1 MSNLDRIILGVKSK
15 NDDDG
20 GHMKN
25 NQHFHD
31 ELHAHGLKVTPL
43 RQGILSI
50 FEDHTHPLSAQEIA
64 SRLKDIDF
72 DQASLFRCLKK
83 LTETGL
89 LNVVDLGEG
98 FSRYEGHCHSHSHH
112 HHVICRNCKSIS
124 ILPFC
129 IPKEIET
136 FLKKNGFTEVEHRMD
151 FSGICRKCSA

>member
-1 MSNLDRIILGVKSK
+1 MVKYK

-20 GHMKN
+20 GHMKDSP
-25 NQHFHD
+25 QFHE
-31 ELHAHGLKVTPL
+31 ELHQHGLKVTPL
-43 RQGILSI
+43 RQGILTVLGHHSR
-50 FEDHTHPLSAQEIA
+50 PLSAQEIA
-64 SRLKDIDF
+64 SYLKDIVF

-98 FSRYEGHCHSHSHH
+98 FSRYEGHCQSHGHH

-124 ILPFC
+124 VLPFC

-136 FLKKNGFTEVEHRMD
+136 FLKKNGFTGVEHRMD
-151 FSGICRKCSA
+151 FSGICGSCSA